1 MEDKILEKRKGFFN
15 TVTDGKDKREKFMV
29 DLRKKRKQQ
38 MFKNK
43 RMIRMQ
49 EESNDNKEGQ
59 YYSEDGVLVVSK
71 SKDTALN
78 KYHEFLYKA
87 CPELYSD
94 DLNLVS

>member
-43 RMIRMQ
+43 RMIKMQQ
-49 EESNDNKEGQ
+49 EET
-59 YYSEDGVLVVSK
+59 
-71 SKDTALN
+71 KDVEN
-78 KYHEFLYKA
+78 KYYDFLSK
-87 CPELYSD
+87 
-94 DLNLVS
+94 V